1 MSAPIAIVG
10 QACVLPGALD
20 VSTFADNVFAGRDL
34 VTDAPVGRW
43 GLPHADVM
51 GEGRDRAWSS
61 AGGYV
66 TGFDAVWDPTG
77 FDLPAAEL
85 AGLDPLVHWLAHVGR
100 GALRDAGIDVGT
112 ATSRARLARCGA
124 VFGNL
129 SFPSEGMARW
139 GERVVLQE
147 NRRRA
152 PPADPRDRFMSGL
165 PADLLSRALGLGA
178 PCFAIDAAC
187 ASSLYAI
194 RLACDALTA
203 GRADIML
210 AGAVQRADSLFLHIG
225 FCALGAMS
233 HLGMSR
239 PFHREA
245 DGLVPAEGAALVVL
259 KRLADAVRD
268 GDKIL
273 GVIRGVGLSNDARA
287 RNLLAPSEEG
297 QVRALRAAYTTSG
310 VTPADIQ
317 LMECHATGTPTGDR
331 TEIATLSEVFGRQ
344 PLPIGSLKSM
354 VGHLITAA
362 GVAGLQKVLAGFAR
376 QTMPPTLH
384 ADEPIPA
391 MVEWANFRLL
401 SKPEPW
407 DAPVRR
413 AAVSAFGFGGNNAHL
428 IVEEHVPGAPVTV
441 ATARKRSR
449 RKSDAAPDV
458 TPVDAALRGPP
469 PKIGIVGIAVA
480 AGAGDDR
487 AAFARDLYAGTGTPR
502 RDSVKLGLAG
512 LRFPPKDLGL
522 SLPQQTL
529 LLRVALD
536 AVAEAEVPLPRESTG
551 IYVGMGAD
559 VAVSGYGLRWRI
571 GARTGATGAVLESL
585 RDAVIPALR
594 AENVVGTMPNIPA
607 NRLNVQLDAGGPGF
621 TLSAEELSGVHAL
634 GAAMDA
640 LASGSL
646 QVALV
651 GAVDLACDPRHAAAI
666 EALAPGTVPGDAAVA
681 LVLVR
686 LDDAL
691 AAGHQVWAVLES
703 VETTGA
709 ASPALSDASNER
721 GGEPIVAPKALGRA
735 HAAAGLV
742 DIAAAVLACG
752 HGLLPGVG
760 GAPRE
765 WSPEGGLRRATV
777 AVRSLGGAT
786 ARVTLS
792 ATGAPI
798 PLDDA
803 PAPLAGHLLSFP
815 AHAEP
820 IVLPSDPSIPK
831 EARAVLKMPTAP
843 TLAPILGAF
852 EAPVAPPVA
861 APAKAAAPAPAPT
874 KAPAPV
880 APVTSAPP
888 VTTVATI
895 AAPAPA
901 PLLVAPPAPVA
912 PIPSQPAPSFAAQ
925 GGDPTL
931 TALLA
936 QQARVT
942 QVHRAFLEQQAA
954 VQARFAASRA
964 ATTQMMLGAAFG
976 GAPPAPMPLPHAPQ
990 AALPQAAPIA
1000 RPAPAPSSPVPAP
1013 VAAPIAAPVAT
1024 VVPRAATPATSAR
1037 PGPKLSRQ
1045 DLEAMSRGPISRHF
1059 GPTFAPQDA
1068 YARVVRMPEPPLLLC
1083 DRVTGIDGPPAVL
1096 GKGTIWTETDITE
1109 ESWYLHERHIPAGV
1123 MIEAGQA
1130 DLLLVSWQGV
1140 DLNYNRGERMYRL
1153 LGCDLRYEGGLPTV
1167 GDTLKYE
1174 IQVDGHAKLGDIRMF
1189 FFHYDCKVGDNVR
1202 LTVKEGQAGFF
1213 SQADLDKSGGV
1224 LWDAATAEVDLTG
1237 PVAPPAVACT
1247 KSSFSKEDLLA
1258 FTEGRVADAFGP
1270 GFERAHTHTWTPKI
1284 AGGRMLFFD
1293 RVTKFDPAGGPWKRG
1308 YLAAECDITGNNW
1321 FFDGHFH
1328 NDPCMP
1334 GTLMFEG
1341 CLQALQVYMTGLGHT
1356 LKRDGWRFEP
1366 KQGETFHLRCR
1377 GQVIP
1382 TSKLLTYEIFV
1393 QEVGLDPVPYVKAQ
1407 VMCTVDALKCFHAD
1421 PLTLVMVPDWPL
1433 TRMPKLLS
1441 DYVEP
1446 KPAVWDYASLLAC
1459 AWGQPSHAF
1468 GPMYKVF
1475 DGTRAVAR
1483 LPGPPYHFM
1492 SRVTRTDGAIGSTK
1506 AGTIIEIEYDVPP
1519 RDWYFRENG
1528 TPTMPFAVLL
1538 EAALQPCG
1546 WLASY
1551 VGSATTS
1558 DTDLLF
1564 RNLDG
1569 TGKLLAEILPNSGTL
1584 TTRVKINSVNRS
1596 AGMIIEGFDV
1606 TMFMADASGVQQ
1618 PLYEMKTVFGFF
1630 PPAAFE
1636 NQVGV
1641 GSEEDDRA
1649 WLASPSEFQVD
1660 LATHP
1665 ARYFDGKLRMPG
1677 DMLCM
1682 IDRVTGHWPT
1692 AGKAGL
1698 GKWRAD
1704 KDVDPKEWFFKA
1716 HFYMDPVQPGSLG
1729 IEAMIQL
1736 LQFVMIH
1743 EGFGKKFQEPRFEPI
1758 AIGSELKWKYRGQV
1772 VPRNKLI
1779 QTEVEITKVE
1789 GDTVTCDAH
1798 LWVDGKR
1805 IYSAWGL
1812 GMRVVEGAGGPTFP
1826 FDGPGGATP
1835 TPGASSG
1842 VGSPGAGGSAP
1853 RNAPQ
1858 ATTTVTVPVPIDHC
1872 PTYVL
1877 PALPAMTMVMLALQ
1891 ATGAPAL
1898 KDASVT
1904 RWLSFPE
1911 GPRDVTATVVGDKV
1925 VLGAPEPF
1933 FVATACA
1940 PVAPVELPPL
1950 RDAVPGPMGAELYA
1964 SGELFHGP
1972 SFHVVERM
1980 VARGSNGATLMLRP
1994 AAPDVLLDGITHG
2007 VPHDRLE
2014 TWCPEIA
2021 PGQVG
2026 YPSRIESI
2034 SLYGAPPRTDG
2045 TGRPVRCEVRFL
2057 GLVSGRPRIGAHLYT
2072 ETPQGEALLAS
2083 VVIQEVLLPKGRIGE
2098 ASPSARRDFL
2108 LGKAGTG
2115 VALSHITGDTAR
2127 LTARDVKGSDWLPGT
2142 IARVFGTTDAPV
2154 IAVKEIAAAQLGLH
2168 PRDVAVVGTRAF
2180 SPHRPLTTVSWAPVA
2195 GADPTGSGGAQAGP
2209 VAFPDMSQVTGWWRA
2224 HLGRGLGDAG
2234 AWPGEELVAAL
2245 ARRYLA
2251 DLVVHDPV
2259 AMESVRGRPVLF
2271 LGNHENYLE
2280 SVIFTCVAPALFGTP
2295 TRALAKVEHRDRWL
2309 GALER
2314 LLTTYPGQE
2323 QDPFIVWFDQKDP
2336 ASLPALARGATDRS
2350 LLVHVEGTRQI
2361 TPGQPVDKISSLWV
2375 DIALE
2380 RGLPIVPVAF
2390 RGGVDGVSRHDVPA
2404 APQVHHIGAPILPE
2418 ALAAIPY
2425 ADRRRVVADAINTL
2439 GVPATIA
2446 PVTTPIAPGAGI
2458 RAALG
2463 SVSDGV
2469 LRDLLDGKPLPG
2481 GAEGAWLAE
2490 LQGLIA

>member
-1 MSAPIAIVG
+1 MSPIAIVG

-20 VSTFADNVFAGRDL
+20 VTTFADNVFAGRDL
-34 VTDAPVGRW
+34 VTEAPEGRW

-51 GEGRDRAWSS
+51 GEGKDRAWSS

-66 TGFDAVWDPTG
+66 TGFESVWDPTG
-77 FDLPAAEL
+77 FGLPAADFT
-85 AGLDPLVHWLAHVGR
+85 GLDPLVAWLAHVGR
-100 GALRDAGIDVGT
+100 AALRDARIDLGA
-112 ATSRARLARCGA
+112 ATLARTGA
-124 VFGNL
+124 IFGNL

-139 GERVVLQE
+139 GERVVLE
-147 NRRRA
+147 ANGRPGPA
-152 PPADPRDRFMSGL
+152 ADPRDRFMSGL

-178 PCFAIDAAC
+178 PSFAIDAAC

-194 RLACDALTA
+194 RLACDALNA
-203 GRADIML
+203 GRADVML

-268 GDKIL
+268 GDRIL
-273 GVIRGVGLSNDARA
+273 GVVRGVGLANDARA
-287 RNLLAPSEEG
+287 RNLLAPSQEG
-297 QVRALRAAYTTSG
+297 QVRALRAAYAASG
-310 VTPADIQ
+310 VAPRDIQ
-317 LMECHATGTPTGDR
+317 LVECHATGTPTGDR
-331 TEIATLSEVFGRQ
+331 TEVATLAEVFGSHA
-344 PLPIGSLKSM
+344 LPIGSLKSM
-354 VGHLITAA
+354 LGHLITAA

-384 ADEPIPA
+384 AEDAIPA
-391 MVEWANFRLL
+391 MADVPFRLL
-401 SKPEPW
+401 HTPEPW
-407 DAPVRR
+407 DAAQRR

-428 IVEEHVPGAPVTV
+428 VVEEHVPGAPVTV
-441 ATARKRSR
+441 AVSR
-449 RKSDAAPDV
+449 PAPKL
-458 TPVDAALRGPP
+458 A
-469 PKIGIVGIAVA
+469 IVGVAVA

-487 AAFARDLYAGTGTPR
+487 AAFARDLFAGTGTPR
-502 RDSVKLGLAG
+502 RDTVRLGLPG

-536 AVAEAEVPLPRESTG
+536 AVAEANVPLPREGTG

-559 VAVSGYGLRWRI
+559 VAVSGYGLRWRL
-571 GARTGATGAVLESL
+571 GARTGATGAALDAL
-585 RDAVIPALR
+585 RDAVIPALK

-607 NRLNVQLDAGGPGF
+607 NRLSVQLDAGGPGF
-621 TLSAEELSGVHAL
+621 TFSAEELSGVQAL

-640 LASGSL
+640 LVSGDI

-666 EALAPGTVPGDAAVA
+666 SQLVPGTIPGDAAV
-681 LVLVR
+681 VLIVER
-686 LDDAL
+686 LADAE
-691 AAGHQVWAVLES
+691 AAGRRVWAVLDA

-709 ASPALSDASNER
+709 AAAPLAHTSGEAIAAPA
-721 GGEPIVAPKALGRA
+721 ALGRA
-735 HAAAGLV
+735 HAAAALV
-742 DIAAAVLACG
+742 DVAAAVLACG
-752 HGLLPGVG
+752 HGLLPS
-760 GAPRE
+760 GARA
-765 WSPEGGLRRATV
+765 WTDAVRRATV
-777 AVRSLGGAT
+777 TARSLGGAS

-792 ATGAPI
+792 ATGAPV
-798 PLDDA
+798 PLADA
-803 PAPLAGHLLSFP
+803 PPPLTGPLLTFP

-820 IVLPSDPSIPK
+820 IVLPTDRPAASATPSMPMAPTLPPILDGYATPAAAV
-831 EARAVLKMPTAP
+831 ARAAASPPPVPPAPLRAAPPTPTPIRTATPIPTSTPTPPPIVVTAPAPATPIAQATPYSPTAP
-843 TLAPILGAF
+843 TPAYAGPPPGGGADPVLA
-852 EAPVAPPVA
+852 
-861 APAKAAAPAPAPT
+861 
-874 KAPAPV
+874 
-880 APVTSAPP
+880 S
-888 VTTVATI
+888 
-895 AAPAPA
+895 
-901 PLLVAPPAPVA
+901 
-912 PIPSQPAPSFAAQ
+912 
-925 GGDPTL
+925 
-931 TALLA
+931 LLA

-954 VQARFAASRA
+954 VQARFSASRT
-964 ATTQMMLGAAFG
+964 ATTRMMLGAAFG
-976 GAPPAPMPLPHAPQ
+976 EGAATAFAPPVYTPPAPPVY
-990 AALPQAAPIA
+990 
-1000 RPAPAPSSPVPAP
+1000 APAPPVYAAP
-1013 VAAPIAAPVAT
+1013 VAAPAPVAPPVAAAPAAPAPAP
-1024 VVPRAATPATSAR
+1024 VVVIPATTAR
-1037 PGPKLSRQ
+1037 PGPKLSRR
-1045 DLEAMSRGPISRHF
+1045 DLEDMSRGPISRHF
-1059 GPTFAPQDA
+1059 GAQFAPQDA

-1083 DRVTGIDGPPAVL
+1083 DRVTGIDGPAATL
-1096 GKGTIWTETDITE
+1096 GKGTIWTETDVTE

-1140 DLNYNRGERMYRL
+1140 DLNYNKGERMYRL

-1189 FFHYDCKVGDNVR
+1189 FFHYDCKVNDAVR
-1202 LTVKEGQAGFF
+1202 LTVREGQAGFF
-1213 SQADLDKSGGV
+1213 SKADLDKSGGV
-1224 LWDAATAEVDLTG
+1224 LWDATTAEVDLTG
-1237 PVAPPAVACT
+1237 PVAPPAVVCE

-1321 FFDGHFH
+1321 FFDGHFF

-1382 TSKLLTYEIFV
+1382 TSKLLTYELFV

-1407 VMCTVDALKCFHAD
+1407 VMCTVDGLKCFHAD

-1441 DYVEP
+1441 EYVEP

-1475 DGTRAVAR
+1475 DSTRAVAR

-1519 RDWYFRENG
+1519 KDWYFRENG

-1569 TGKLLAEILPNSGTL
+1569 TGTLLAEILPTSGTL

-1606 TMFMADASGVQQ
+1606 TMFMDGK

-1641 GSEEDDRA
+1641 GSEEPDRA
-1649 WLASPSEFQVD
+1649 WLAEPNAFLVD
-1660 LATHP
+1660 LSTHP
-1665 ARYFDGKLRMPG
+1665 ARYFDGALRMPG

-1682 IDRVTGHWPT
+1682 LDRVTGHWPT
-1692 AGKAGL
+1692 GGKAGL

-1743 EGFGKKFQEPRFEPI
+1743 EGYGKDLTEPRFEPI
-1758 AIGSELKWKYRGQV
+1758 AIGRELKWKYRGQV
-1772 VPRNKLI
+1772 VPKNTLI

-1812 GMRVVEGAGGPTFP
+1812 GMRVVEGAGHPHRP
-1826 FDGPGGATP
+1826 FDGPGGATSKV
-1835 TPGASSG
+1835 TASSG
-1842 VGSPGAGGSAP
+1842 SLALGAGGSAP
-1853 RNAPQ
+1853 RNAPGDTQ
-1858 ATTTVTVPVPIDHC
+1858 GSISVTSAVVPRVTTVPVPTDHC

-1891 ATGAPAL
+1891 ASGAPAL

-1904 RWLSFPE
+1904 RWLSFPA

-1940 PVAPVELPPL
+1940 PMAPVELPPL
-1950 RDAVPGPMGAELYA
+1950 RDAVPGPDGAALYA

-1972 SFHVVERM
+1972 SFHVVERV
-1980 VARGSNGATLMLRP
+1980 VARGSNGATLILK
-1994 AAPDVLLDGITHG
+1994 AAPPDVLLDGITHG

-2014 TWCPEIA
+2014 TWCPEVA

-2026 YPSRIESI
+2026 YPSRIESL
-2034 SLYGAPPRTDG
+2034 SLYGAPPARS
-2045 TGRPVRCEVRFL
+2045 VRCEVRFL
-2057 GLVSGRPRIGAHLYT
+2057 GMVSGRPRICAHLYDGDT
-2072 ETPQGEALLAS
+2072 ILAS
-2083 VVIQEVLLPKGRIGE
+2083 LVLQEVLLPKGRIGE
-2098 ASPSARRDFL
+2098 AAPAARRDFL
-2108 LGKAGTG
+2108 LGRAGTG
-2115 VALSHITGDTAR
+2115 VALSHIVGDEAR
-2127 LTARDVKGSDWLPGT
+2127 LSVMEVRASDWLPGT
-2142 IARVFGTTDAPV
+2142 VERVFGSTAP
-2154 IAVKEIAAAQLGLH
+2154 ATIAAKELAGQRLGAH
-2168 PRDVAVVGTRAF
+2168 PRDVVVDGAHAWEALHPLRRVGIETYAP
-2180 SPHRPLTTVSWAPVA
+2180 SPAEAHVHV
-2195 GADPTGSGGAQAGP
+2195 GP
-2209 VAFPDMSQVTGWWRA
+2209 VTFPDMTAVTGWWRA
-2224 HLGRGLGDAG
+2224 HLTQLSGRPAG
-2234 AWPGEELVAAL
+2234 AWPGEDLIAAL
-2245 ARRYLA
+2245 AQRYLA

-2259 AMESVRGRPVLF
+2259 AMEAVRGRPCLF

-2295 TRALAKVEHRDRWL
+2295 ARALAKVEHRDRWL
-2309 GALER
+2309 GAVER

-2336 ASLPALARGATDRS
+2336 ASLPALARGACDRS

-2361 TPGQPVDKISSLWV
+2361 VPGQPVDKISSLWV

-2380 RGLPIVPVAF
+2380 RGMPIVPVAF
-2390 RGGVDGVSRHDVPA
+2390 RGGVDGVNRHDVPA
-2404 APQVHHIGAPILPE
+2404 APQTHHVGAPVLPE
-2418 ALAAIPY
+2418 TLAAIPY
-2425 ADRRRVVADAINTL
+2425 AERRRVLADAINAL
-2439 GVPATIA
+2439 GVPAVAA
-2446 PVTTPIAPGAGI
+2446 PVTAPIAPGAGI
-2458 RAALG
+2458 RVALEG
-2463 SVSDGV
+2463 LTGGV
-2469 LRDLLDGKPLPG
+2469 LRDLLDGAALPAG
-2481 GAEGAWLAE
+2481 PEGAWLAE
-2490 LQGLIA
+2490 LRGLIG